1 MNRFIRT
8 VKNNIIPSIVALVF
22 LVACGVAFYLYH
34 PASPYHERY
43 TFVVRYEAIGTLS
56 PGNRVEVR
64 GISKGQITK
73 VELTEDA
80 VYVTAEVLA
89 DTKIARNSEFR
100 LINSG
105 LMGEREMCI
114 LTGESADYISAGDT
128 VMGHYDEGTSGVSK
142 NLGEALESLDEIT
155 AMLKA
160 AKDSIVDGSIGKRF
174 NRVVRKGENLI
185 GTTKSMVGEWKSETM
200 SILDKLDGNL
210 NSAKELLTKVQERG
224 GKTVDDVD
232 ALLKRVDGLLDQVK
246 AIKADLDGVAAKL
259 DQDDNTVGLMLT
271 KNGELS
277 KKMEK
282 ITADVDALVADLKKN
297 GIKLNI
303 DIF

>member
-160 AKDSIVDGSIGKRF
+160 AKDSIVDGSVGKRF

-246 AIKADLDGVAAKL
+246 AIKANLDGVAAKL

>member
-1 MNRFIRT
+1 M
-8 VKNNIIPSIVALVF
+8 
-22 LVACGVAFYLYH
+22 AFYLYH

-155 AMLKA
+155 AMLKV